1 MPSTVAE
8 VVATASVAVTLAEPV
23 MAGGVET
30 VHVGVSPEA
39 AALTLQLRATLPV
52 NCPLGVMV
60 MVEEPVPPGAAMP
73 MGVPA
78 RVKPGFAAVV
88 TSTGMLVT
96 AERPAEVPAMLR
108 V

>member
-30 VHVGVSPEA
+30 VHVGVSPEV
-39 AALTLQLRATLPV
+39 AALTLQLRATAPV

-60 MVEEPVPPGAAMP
+60 MGEEPVPPGAETL

-78 RVKPGFAAVV
+78 RVKPGFAVLV
-88 TSTGMLVT
+88 TRTGMLVDS
-96 AERPAEVPAMLR
+96 ERPAEVPVMLR